1 MYWLLESNRC
11 VAIYDVG
18 YCKRRRTHFARD
30 DEDTQSIA
38 MGDSILAEG
47 DILTLFSLQRVS
59 DDVIE
64 KLVG

>member
-1 MYWLLESNRC
+1 MANRSIADNIQRGTIPESIR
-11 VAIYDVG
+11 VLAI
-18 YCKRRRTHFARD
+18 ARE